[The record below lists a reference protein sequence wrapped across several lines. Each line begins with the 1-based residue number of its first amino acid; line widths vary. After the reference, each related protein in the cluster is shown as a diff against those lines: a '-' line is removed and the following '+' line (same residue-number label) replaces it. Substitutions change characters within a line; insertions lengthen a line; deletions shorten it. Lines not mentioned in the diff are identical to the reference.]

1 MPPYATCAYN
11 LAQSNEIEETPMTR
25 PAPDRRRLLA
35 PLVPAALASAAS
47 RAHAQ
52 DAWPT
57 KPVTI
62 VVPQAAG
69 GANDTVAR
77 AFGQRLSVALGQPV
91 VIENRTGAGGNVG
104 TALVARAPKD
114 GHTLMLTAQ
123 SAQTINPWLYKNT
136 GFDPVKDF
144 EPVMSVATAPY
155 LLVANPQFPV
165 SNLKDLVAYAKTRP
179 GRIDYASAGNGTL
192 NHLLGVM
199 LNQRA
204 GLHLVHIPY
213 RGAAAAATDVVGGT
227 VPITFGSFP
236 GVFPFVKAG
245 QLKVIGV
252 ATEKRTKLAPEM
264 PTLAETLPGFHA
276 NSWYGLF
283 APAGTPKA
291 VIDRIA
297 AEGNKVLAD
306 PALVERLAGQGA
318 EPAPSTPAQLATL
331 LRDDLK
337 LWQGIVKASGATID

>member
-1 MPPYATCAYN
+1 MPRRPPMPPYATCAYN

-227 VPITFGSFP
+227 VPITLSCPASTRTGRTTSSRRPARRRRSSTGS
-236 GVFPFVKAG
+236 
-245 QLKVIGV
+245 
-252 ATEKRTKLAPEM
+252 R
-264 PTLAETLPGFHA
+264 
-276 NSWYGLF
+276 
-283 APAGTPKA
+283 PKA
-291 VIDRIA
+291 TRCSRTRPSSSGSQA
-297 AEGNKVLAD
+297 
-306 PALVERLAGQGA
+306 R
-318 EPAPSTPAQLATL
+318 APSPRRARRRSSRRCCATTSSCG
-331 LRDDLK
+331 R
-337 LWQGIVKASGATID
+337 GS

>member
-1 MPPYATCAYN
+1 M
-11 LAQSNEIEETPMTR
+11 ETPMTR
-25 PAPDRRRLLA
+25 PAPDRRRLIAPLA
-35 PLVPAALASAAS
+35 PWVLAALAARPAN
-47 RAHAQ
+47 AQ
-52 DAWPT
+52 ETWPT

-77 AFGQRLSVALGQPV
+77 AFAQRLATAIGQPV
-91 VIENRTGAGGNVG
+91 VVENRPGAGGNVG
-104 TALVARAPKD
+104 TAHTARAAKD
-114 GHTLMLTAQ
+114 GHTLLLTAQ
-123 SAQTINPWLYKNT
+123 SAQTINPALYRNT

-155 LLVANPQFPV
+155 LLVANPSFPA
-165 SNLKDLVAYAKTRP
+165 KDLRELIAYAKSRP

-213 RGAAAAATDVVGGT
+213 RGAAAAATDVVAGQ

-236 GVFPFVKAG
+236 GVFPFVKSG
-245 QLKVIGV
+245 QLKVLGV
-252 ATEKRTKLAPEM
+252 ATEKRTRLAPEM
-264 PTLAETLPGFHA
+264 PTLHEALPGLHA

-283 APAGTPKA
+283 APAGTPRPI
-291 VIDRIA
+291 VERIA
-297 AEGNKVLAD
+297 TEGARVMAA
-306 PALVERLAGQGA
+306 PELVERLAGQGA
-318 EPAPSTPAQLATL
+318 EPAVSTPAELTKLLA
-331 LRDDLK
+331 DDLK
-337 LWQGIVKASGATID
+337 LWAGIVKASGATID

>member
-1 MPPYATCAYN
+1 MSQPHP
-11 LAQSNEIEETPMTR
+11 
-25 PAPDRRRLLA
+25 RRSRLLA
-35 PLVPAALASAAS
+35 PIAPWALAVTAGARPG
-47 RAHAQ
+47 RAGAQ
-52 DAWPT
+52 DAWPSR
-57 KPVTI
+57 PVTI
-62 VVPQAAG
+62 VVPQAVG

-77 AFGQRLSVALGQPV
+77 AFAQRLSVGIGQPV
-91 VIENRTGAGGNVG
+91 VVENRVGAGGNVG
-104 TALVARAPKD
+104 TAQVARAARD
-114 GHTLMLTAQ
+114 GYTLMLTAQ
-123 SAQTINPWLYKNT
+123 SAQTINPWLYKST
-136 GFDPVKDF
+136 GFDPIRDF

-155 LLVANPQFPV
+155 LLVANPKFPP
-165 SNLKDLVAYAKTRP
+165 SDLKALIEYAKSRP
-179 GRIDYASAGNGTL
+179 GRVDYASAGNGTL

-213 RGAAAAATDVVGGT
+213 RGAAAAATDVVAGQ

-236 GVFPFVKAG
+236 GVFPFVKSG

-252 ATEKRTKLAPEM
+252 ATERRTRLAPEL

-297 AEGNKVLAD
+297 AEGAKVLAD
-306 PALVERLAGQGA
+306 PALIERLAGQGA
-318 EPAPSTPAQLATL
+318 EPAPGTPAELARLT
-331 LRDDLK
+331 RDDLQ
-337 LWQGIVKASGATID
+337 LWEKIVRSSGATVD

>member
-1 MPPYATCAYN
+1 
-11 LAQSNEIEETPMTR
+11 MTR

-35 PLVPAALASAAS
+35 PLVPAALASAAI

-77 AFGQRLSVALGQPV
+77 AFGARLSTALGQPV

-123 SAQTINPWLYKNT
+123 SAQTINPWLYKNI

-144 EPVMSVATAPY
+144 EPLMSVATAPY

-165 SNLKDLVAYAKTRP
+165 SNLKDLIAYAKARP

-236 GVFPFVKAG
+236 GVFSFVKAG

-252 ATEKRTKLAPEM
+252 ATETRTKLAPDL

-291 VIDRIA
+291 VVDRIA

-306 PALVERLAGQGA
+306 PALAERLAGQGA

-331 LRDDLK
+331 LRDDLE

>member
-1 MPPYATCAYN
+1 
-11 LAQSNEIEETPMTR
+11 MTR

-35 PLVPAALASAAS
+35 PLAPWAVAAAAS
-47 RAHAQ
+47 TRGGTARAQ
-52 DAWPT
+52 EAWPS
-57 KPVTI
+57 KPITI
-62 VVPQAAG
+62 VVPQAVG

-77 AFGQRLSVALGQPV
+77 AFAQRLSAGLGQPV

-104 TALVARAPKD
+104 TAQVARAAKD
-114 GHTLMLTAQ
+114 GYTLMLTAQ
-123 SAQTINPWLYKNT
+123 SAQTINPWLYRST
-136 GFDPVKDF
+136 GFDPVRDF

-155 LLVANPQFPV
+155 LLVANPKFPA
-165 SNLKDLVAYAKTRP
+165 NDLRELITYAKTRP

-213 RGAAAAATDVVGGT
+213 RGAAAAATDVVAGQ

-236 GVFPFVKAG
+236 GVFPFVKSG

-252 ATEKRTKLAPEM
+252 ATERRTRLAPDL

-297 AEGNKVLAD
+297 AEGAKALAD
-306 PALVERLAGQGA
+306 PALVERLASQGA
-318 EPAPSTPAQLATL
+318 EPAPSTPAELARLT
-331 LRDDLK
+331 RDDLR
-337 LWQGIVKASGATID
+337 LWEGIVKSSGATVD